1 MKDRFKDKVVI
12 VTGAASGIGEAT
24 ARRFSAEGAAVVL
37 VDRQREALEKV
48 AGELPRDRTLA
59 HVADVSEP
67 LAINDMMESTV
78 QRFGRL
84 DVLVNNAGV
93 HEGGDPAEITDEQ
106 WRKVMATDADG
117 VFFGCRAAIPHLEK
131 TKGSIVNTA
140 SVSGTGG
147 DWAMSPYNAAKGAVV
162 NLTRALALDL
172 GKKGIR
178 VNSVCPSLTRTG
190 MTEDMMQDKGF
201 SAVGALQRRQPDEI
215 RRAHPSRARLRTAGG
230 RLRHRLS
237 GERGRELYDRR
248 ERRRGR
254 RRLRLERA
262 ASAVAVGFPSA
273 APRGVWN
280 SACDRNQVA

>member
-48 AGELPRDRTLA
+48 AGELPRDRTLT

-140 SVSGTGG
+140 SVSGTRG
-147 DWAMSPYNAAKGAVV
+147 DWGMSPYNAAKGAIV

-172 GKKGIR
+172 GKMGVR

-190 MTEDMMQDKGF
+190 MTADMMDDEDLLSKFAERIPLGRVCEPREVA
-201 SAVGALQRRQPDEI
+201 AVIAFLASEDASFMTGAN
-215 RRAHPSRARLRTAGG
+215 
-230 RLRHRLS
+230 
-237 GERGRELYDRR
+237 
-248 ERRRGR
+248 
-254 RRLRLERA
+254 
-262 ASAVAVGFPSA
+262 VAVDGGVSA
-273 APRGVWN
+273 SNGQPP
-280 SACDRNQVA
+280 QE